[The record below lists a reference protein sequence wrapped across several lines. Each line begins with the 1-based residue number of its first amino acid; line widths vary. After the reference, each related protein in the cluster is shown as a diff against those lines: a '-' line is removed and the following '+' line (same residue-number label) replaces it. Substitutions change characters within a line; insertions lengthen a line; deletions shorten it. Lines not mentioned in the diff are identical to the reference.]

1 MNYHHNYRVHQN
13 QRIYY
18 DGILEILQIGEH
30 QFAEL
35 KLVNMWIMMM
45 LLSWTSATNC
55 ARIYNMSFSVNITM
69 PPAGWQFNLAVTSD
83 QVYDA
88 FTILSLLE
96 DCQLQKATLVV
107 PHGGPANERFTEA
120 MCARN
125 NRFRITSQPVL
136 FHYCNK
142 CTRFYQG
149 LRVIRSTNFTILK
162 TAIYPGKKTNV
173 VVIDGVTNGHRC
185 CGVSNCKIPLRNNHD
200 RFCLTHSHM
209 RAVCAIIGCSL
220 PVASEDRKT
229 CTLPEHEAV
238 ENVQI
243 NRGQAR
249 FQLKERQ
256 RRAQVAHP
264 RDALPVEVT
273 DISELIE
280 DGDVEDDFEFN
291 GKGLPIPTDSAPKG
305 KKTLRAQFGRKRTHN
320 EQLFV
325 APCGMIMARET
336 FYHAEAIYSVIVS
349 LLKLS
354 ILMFQTYY
362 HWQEMIKRTYRIAST
377 KPNHI
382 FFDNNC
388 TLGKAVKD
396 DPFFKDIAL
405 TVDVFHFKC
414 KHSEKDQFCQENCN
428 PVAYPE
434 LLGEGLKQW
443 YFNSSIAE
451 QTNSWFGG
459 YQAICREMRVDRYN
473 FFFDE
478 MIRRRN
484 IMTLARLTKEP
495 GTNPGTWPFP
505 A

>member
-1 MNYHHNYRVHQN
+1 
-13 QRIYY
+13 
-18 DGILEILQIGEH
+18 
-30 QFAEL
+30 
-35 KLVNMWIMMM
+35 
-45 LLSWTSATNC
+45 
-55 ARIYNMSFSVNITM
+55 
-69 PPAGWQFNLAVTSD
+69 
-83 QVYDA
+83 
-88 FTILSLLE
+88 
-96 DCQLQKATLVV
+96 
-107 PHGGPANERFTEA
+107 
-120 MCARN
+120 
-125 NRFRITSQPVL
+125 
-136 FHYCNK
+136 
-142 CTRFYQG
+142 
-149 LRVIRSTNFTILK
+149 
-162 TAIYPGKKTNV
+162 
-173 VVIDGVTNGHRC
+173 
-185 CGVSNCKIPLRNNHD
+185 
-200 RFCLTHSHM
+200 
-209 RAVCAIIGCSL
+209 
-220 PVASEDRKT
+220 
-229 CTLPEHEAV
+229 
-238 ENVQI
+238 
-243 NRGQAR
+243 
-249 FQLKERQ
+249 
-256 RRAQVAHP
+256 
-264 RDALPVEVT
+264 
-273 DISELIE
+273 
-280 DGDVEDDFEFN
+280 
-291 GKGLPIPTDSAPKG
+291 
-305 KKTLRAQFGRKRTHN
+305 
-320 EQLFV
+320 
-325 APCGMIMARET
+325 MIMAQET

-362 HWQEMIKRTYRIAST
+362 HWQEMIKQTYRIAST

-443 YFNSSIAE
+443 YFNSSVAE